1 MALEEELSMKYWFVP
16 LMIALCI
23 GATAAANAQIAS
35 GNIYGTVSDQ
45 QGGVLPGVAV
55 SVVAKSIGGAPRT
68 VITDAAGQFRFL
80 NLDTATYTVTVELA
94 GFTKQARDVIVNT
107 GVNTNIPFTLA
118 VGGLAETVMVTASSP
133 VVDIKKSGTSTTLTT
148 AELEGT
154 PQSKDPWAMLKTVPG
169 VIVDRVNV
177 GGNESGQQSGFV
189 GKGTTLSDTMWN
201 LDGVVITDVTSGGAS
216 SSYYDFNAFEEV
228 NVTTGGNDL
237 RQQTGGI
244 GINFVTR
251 RGTNRF
257 KGSVTVSDNNHKME
271 SSNTPSELANDSRLA
286 LPGGGF
292 EEKANHTDN
301 ILNRGFDIGGPIVKD
316 KLWFWA
322 SWGRQNI
329 DIIRLTQTTDK
340 TVLTNTNVK
349 INWAPTSNDQASGFY
364 FNGAKEKF
372 GRSPGTGLTEPTS
385 FLWNQGNFYPETG
398 LLHPLHGLWKVED
411 NHTFGSNLF
420 VNGKYAYYG
429 WGYGFDPIGG
439 TATSGGLD
447 YDGGNAYGSY
457 ITAKYTKAWHLLDV
471 SGSAFA
477 TAGGASHE
485 FKFGFGYNR
494 RPSDSLT
501 RYSGNSVL
509 AVNNG
514 GGDLVAQVYRDR
526 VVSAIGQ
533 SADVYFGDTIST
545 GPLTVNLGVRWDR
558 QTAKNLPSIAPA
570 NPDFPNLLPAVNYDG
585 SGPTI
590 NWNDISPRISATYAL
605 DASKKTIVRASY
617 ARYAGQLNPG
627 QVTAASPV
635 GSYYSYIAYR
645 WVDLNGDHL
654 AQKNEVLT
662 NLAPLYV
669 GSGIDIKNPGSAV
682 SPPQQIASNY
692 TANHDNEVIVGFDRE
707 LIPNLAFNVAYTF
720 HSSSDIP
727 GWNPRVGLTSADY
740 AAGPVVTANGY
751 SARVYSPSAAKIDAS
766 NGARILSNRPD
777 YHTTYNGLELSL
789 NKRLADRWF
798 SRVAFSWNN
807 YVEHLGAGAVQ
818 NPTTNDVTG
827 ATFSGPQVDGGQYAP
842 RSGGSGKGD
851 IFYNAKWQINANAL
865 YQLPMGFEVGGNLFG
880 RQGYARPFVLRLT
893 GGGDGAFRVLAT
905 GTELDTTRYPSLWDL
920 DLRLAKNIK
929 ITGPLVFNIAADLFN
944 VMNSATELGR
954 NRQLNSAAFGQLNDI
969 LSPRIARIT
978 VGIKF

>member
-1 MALEEELSMKYWFVP
+1 MKRWLVL

-23 GATAAANAQIAS
+23 GAASAASAQIAT

-45 QGGVLPGVAV
+45 QGGVLPGVTV

-68 VITDAAGQFRFL
+68 TVTDTGGQFRFL
-80 NLDTATYTVTVELA
+80 NLDNATYTVTVELP
-94 GFTKQARDVIVNT
+94 GFSKQARDVIVNT
-107 GVNTNIPFTLA
+107 GVNVDVPFTLT
-118 VGGLAETVMVTASSP
+118 VGGLAETVVVTGASP
-133 VVDIKKSGTSTTLTT
+133 VVDVKKVGTSTTLTT

-154 PQSKDPWAMLKTVPG
+154 PQSKDPWALVKTVPG
-169 VIVDRVNV
+169 LIVDRVNV
-177 GGNESGQQSGFV
+177 GGNESGQQSGV
-189 GKGTTLSDTMWN
+189 IGKGSAGLDTMWN
-201 LDGVVITDVTSGGAS
+201 LDGIVITDVNSGGAS
-216 SSYYDFNAFEEV
+216 SSYYDMNAFEEV
-228 NVTTGGNDL
+228 NISTGGNDL

-251 RGTNRF
+251 RGTNKF
-257 KGSVTVSDNNHKME
+257 KGSVYGALNNHQME
-271 SSNTPSELANDSRLA
+271 STNLPSELATDSRLA

-292 EEKANHTDN
+292 AGKANHTDK

-322 SWGRQNI
+322 SWGKQNI
-329 DIIRLTQTTDK
+329 DIVKLVQTTDK
-340 TVLTNTNVK
+340 TVLTNTNAK
-349 INWAPTSNDQASGFY
+349 INWAATKNDQVSGFY

-372 GRSPGTGLTEPTS
+372 GRNPGYVANEPAS
-385 FLWNQGNFYPETG
+385 FTWNQGNFYPEEG
-398 LLHPLHGLWKVED
+398 ILHPLHGLWKVED

-420 VNGKYAYYG
+420 VNGKYAWYG

-439 TATSGGLD
+439 AGTNGGVD
-447 YDGGNAYGSY
+447 FDTNTAYGSY
-457 ITAKYTKAWHLLDV
+457 VTAKYTKAWHLLDV

-501 RYSGNSVL
+501 RYSGNSVF
-509 AVNNG
+509 AINNG
-514 GGDLVAQVYRDR
+514 GGDLVALVYRDR
-526 VVSAIGQ
+526 VVSSIGQ
-533 SADVYFGDTIST
+533 YTDLYFGDTISK
-545 GPLTVNLGVRWDR
+545 GALTLNLGARWDR
-558 QTAKNLPSIAPA
+558 QTAKNLPSVAPA
-570 NPDFPNLLPAVNYDG
+570 NPDFPNLLPAVTYAG
-585 SGPTI
+585 TGPTI
-590 NWNDISPRISATYAL
+590 DWNDISPRVSATFAL
-605 DASKKTIVRASY
+605 DATRKSILRASY

-627 QVTAASPV
+627 QVTQASPV
-635 GSYYSYIAYR
+635 GSYYSYIAYK

-682 SPPQQIASNY
+682 QPPQDISPSY

-707 LIPNLAFNVAYTF
+707 LMPNFGLNVAYTY
-720 HSSSDIP
+720 HSSFDIP

-740 AAGPVVTANGY
+740 TAGPTTSALGY
-751 SARVYSPSAAKIDAS
+751 SAVAFSPNAAKIDAA

-777 YHTTYNGLELSL
+777 YHTTYNGIEASL
-789 NKRLADRWF
+789 NKRLADKWF
-798 SRVAFSWNN
+798 ARLALSWNN
-807 YVEHLGAGAVQ
+807 YVEHPGTGSAQ
-818 NPTTNDVTG
+818 NPTRSDTTG
-827 ATFSGPQVDGGQYAP
+827 GTLSGPQVDGGQYAP

-865 YQLPMGFEVGGNLFG
+865 YQLPKGFEVGGNLFG
-880 RQGYARPFVLRLT
+880 RQGYARPFIMRLSA
-893 GGGDGAFRVLAT
+893 GRDGAIRVLAT
-905 GTELDTTRYPSLWDL
+905 PELDATRYPTLWDL
-920 DLRLAKNIK
+920 DLRVANNIK
-929 ITGPLVFNIAADLFN
+929 ISGPLVFNVALDLFN

-954 NRQLNSAAFGQLNDI
+954 TRQLNSAAFGQLNDI
-969 LSPRIARIT
+969 LSARIARIT